1 MKLSSDRSLGRIRH
15 PELTAKLMEICRGYP
30 RSRIDLLGGQG
41 KVQWEGVSRTSY
53 GVYMKLGAVS
63 SLQLEETCDAQG
75 VRLCFTKSHIFKV
88 ES

>member
-41 KVQWEGVSRTSY
+41 KGPVGRGKQN
-53 GVYMKLGAVS
+53 KLWSIYEVRS
-63 SLQLEETCDAQG
+63 SFL
-75 VRLCFTKSHIFKV
+75 FTTGRDL
-88 ES
+88 